1 MEKTMLELKKRYE
14 KLEEKKKILV
24 MLNEMI
30 PWDIFREILGV
41 INIKPRKSNAGRKPM
56 DVILMFKML
65 VLQNLYNLSDEEVE
79 YQINDR
85 LSFMKFLELGI
96 EDQVPDATTLWL
108 FREKIK
114 EKGLERELFETFN
127 DYINELGYEPKEGQ
141 ILDATLI
148 PVPKQRN
155 SKEENKK
162 LKEGQVPEEWEKEGN
177 KNKLAQ
183 KDVEAR
189 WTKKGGVS
197 YYGYKNH
204 VGIDKSYKFIRK
216 YEVTDA
222 AVHDSQVIGNLL
234 DGENEGDEVWADAAY
249 FAETITMILTMM
261 GFDVRIH
268 ERAFKNKPLTEDQ
281 KANNT
286 EKSKVRARVEHV
298 FGCWVMS
305 MGGKLLRSIGIE
317 RAKTNLGLKNLVYNL
332 RRFICLET
340 MKITG

>member
-1 MEKTMLELKKRYE
+1 MEKTMVDLEKRYE

-30 PWDIFREILGV
+30 PWDIFRETLGV
-41 INIKPRKSNAGRKPM
+41 INIKQRKSNAGRKPM

-65 VLQNLYNLSDEEVE
+65 ILQNLYNLSDEELE

-85 LSFMKFLELGI
+85 LSFMKFLGLGI
-96 EDQVPDATTLWL
+96 EDNVPDATTLWL

-114 EKGLERELFETFN
+114 EKGLERELFEGFN
-127 DYINELGYEPKEGQ
+127 DYINELGYKPKEGQ

-155 SKEENKK
+155 NKEENKK
-162 LKEGQVPEEWEKEGN
+162 IKEGKVPEEWEEEKN

-204 VGIDKSYKFIRK
+204 VGIDKSHKFIRK

-222 AVHDSQVIGNLL
+222 SVHDSQVIGNLL
-234 DGENEGDEVWADAAY
+234 DGENEGDKLWGDSAY
-249 FAETITMILTMM
+249 FAEKINIILTLM
-261 GFDVRIH
+261 GFDVKIH
-268 ERAFKNKPLTEDQ
+268 EKAFKNKPLTEEQ

-286 EKSKVRARVEHV
+286 EKSKIRARVEHI

-305 MGGKLLRSIGIE
+305 MGGKLLRSIGID

-332 RRFICLET
+332 RRFIYLESVK
-340 MKITG
+340 MAG

>member
-1 MEKTMLELKKRYE
+1 MLELEKRYK

-24 MLNEMI
+24 LLNEMI
-30 PWDIFREILGV
+30 PWDIFREILDV
-41 INIKPRKSNAGRKPM
+41 VNIKHRKSNAGRKAT
-56 DVILMFKML
+56 DVILLFKML
-65 VLQNLYNLSDEEVE
+65 VLQNLYNLSDEELE

-85 LSFMKFLELGI
+85 LSFMKFLGLSI
-96 EDQVPDATTLWL
+96 EDTVPDATTLWL

-114 EKGLERELFETFN
+114 EKRLEVEIFERFN
-127 DYINELGYEPKEGQ
+127 EYLNHSGYKPQEGQ

-162 LKEGQVPEEWEKEGN
+162 IKEGKIPEDWEEEKN

-183 KDVEAR
+183 KDVKAR
-189 WTKKGGVS
+189 WTKKGKIS

-204 VGIDKSYKFIRK
+204 ISIDKNYKLIRK

-222 AVHDSQVIGNLL
+222 SVHDSQVIGNLL
-234 DGENEGDEVWADAAY
+234 DGENEGDDLWADSAY
-249 FAETITMILTMM
+249 FAEKINMVLALM
-261 GFDVRIH
+261 GFDAKIH
-268 ERAFKNKPLTEDQ
+268 EKAFKNKPLTDEQ
-281 KANNT
+281 KEKNT

-332 RRFICLET
+332 RRFVCLEL
-340 MKITG
+340 M

>member
-1 MEKTMLELKKRYE
+1 MEKTMLGLKKRYE

-189 WTKKGGVS
+189 
-197 YYGYKNH
+197 
-204 VGIDKSYKFIRK
+204 
-216 YEVTDA
+216 
-222 AVHDSQVIGNLL
+222 
-234 DGENEGDEVWADAAY
+234 
-249 FAETITMILTMM
+249 
-261 GFDVRIH
+261 
-268 ERAFKNKPLTEDQ
+268 
-281 KANNT
+281 
-286 EKSKVRARVEHV
+286 
-298 FGCWVMS
+298 
-305 MGGKLLRSIGIE
+305 
-317 RAKTNLGLKNLVYNL
+317 
-332 RRFICLET
+332 
-340 MKITG
+340 